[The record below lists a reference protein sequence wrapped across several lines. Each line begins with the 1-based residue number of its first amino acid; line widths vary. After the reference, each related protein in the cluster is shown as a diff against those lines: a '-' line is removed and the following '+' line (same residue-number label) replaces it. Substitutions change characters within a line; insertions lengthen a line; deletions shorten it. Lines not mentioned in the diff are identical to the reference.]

1 MCCGARASRSCARRW
16 GAARGA
22 PCGFPWQMGAWRSGR
37 SEPMPPS
44 SDRRPSVLV
53 VDDSALMRRVLSD
66 VLGGSGGKTAD
77 GEFRVVAT
85 ARDGFDAVR
94 KVHQFDPDVVT
105 MDLEMPELDGLGAIG
120 YIMSESP
127 RPIVVVSAH
136 AGPGTGA
143 AIRALELGALE
154 IVAKPDEGS
163 RKALERMGPELRAA
177 VRRALAADVSHVS
190 VMARPPVP
198 ARRAPEAG
206 LRARARFAV
215 AVAASTGGPRAL
227 AEVIPR
233 LATGWGSAVLVVQ
246 HMPPKFT
253 RSLAERLDSLSAL
266 HVVEADHGA
275 PIVADTA
282 YVAPG
287 DYHMRVLRAPDG
299 PAIALDQEPPV
310 WGVRPAADP
319 LFRSVA
325 QVFGANSLG
334 VVLTGMGRD
343 GAEGVRAIRAA
354 GGGGIAQDRGSS
366 VIAGMPTAA
375 VQIGGVEAVYP
386 LTEIADRIDVE
397 LAVRTAADQGARE

>member
-1 MCCGARASRSCARRW
+1 
-16 GAARGA
+16 
-22 PCGFPWQMGAWRSGR
+22 
-37 SEPMPPS
+37 MPS
-44 SDRRPSVLV
+44 FSDRRPSILV

-66 VLGGSGGKTAD
+66 VLGGGEGIAGA

-120 YIMSESP
+120 YIMSEAA

-143 AIRALELGALE
+143 AIRALELGAME
-154 IVAKPDEGS
+154 IVAKPDEAN
-163 RKALERMGPELRAA
+163 RAALVRMGPELRAA
-177 VRRALAADVSHVS
+177 VRRALAADLSHVS
-190 VMARPPVP
+190 VMARPPAP
-198 ARRAPEAG
+198 PPRRAPEAA

-233 LATGWGSAVLVVQ
+233 LPTGRGAAVLVVQ

-266 HVVEADHGA
+266 RVVEADDGT
-275 PIVADTA
+275 PVVADTA

-325 QVFGANSLG
+325 QVFGAQSLG

-354 GGGGIAQDRGSS
+354 GGGGIAQDRGSA

-375 VQIGGVEAVYP
+375 VQLGGVDAVYP
-386 LTEIADRIDVE
+386 LGEIAERIDHERV
-397 LAVRTAADQGARE
+397 ARGAGLGDKWRA

>member
-1 MCCGARASRSCARRW
+1 M
-16 GAARGA
+16 
-22 PCGFPWQMGAWRSGR
+22 
-37 SEPMPPS
+37 PS
-44 SDRRPSVLV
+44 SSDHRPTVLV

-66 VLGGSGGKTAD
+66 VLGGAD
-77 GEFRVVAT
+77 GIAGAGEFRVVGT

-120 YIMSESP
+120 YIMSEAP
-127 RPIVVVSAH
+127 RAIVVVSAH

-143 AIRALELGALE
+143 AIRALELGAVE
-154 IVAKPDEGS
+154 IVAKPDDAN
-163 RKALERMGPELRAA
+163 RAALERLGPDLRAA

-190 VMARPPVP
+190 VMARPPAP
-198 ARRAPEAG
+198 ARRAPDEG
-206 LRARARFAV
+206 LKARAKFAV

-233 LATGWGSAVLVVQ
+233 LAAGRSAAVLVVQ

-253 RSLAERLDSLSAL
+253 RSLAERLDSLSVL
-266 HVVEADHGA
+266 RVVEAADGA
-275 PIVADTA
+275 PVAVDTA

-287 DYHMRVLRAPDG
+287 DYHMRVVDTPDG
-299 PAIALDQEPPV
+299 PVIALDQEPPV

-319 LFRSVA
+319 LFRTVA
-325 QVFGANSLG
+325 RVFGARSVA

-343 GAEGVRAIRAA
+343 GADGVRAIRAA
-354 GGGGIAQDRGSS
+354 GGGAIAQDRGTA

-375 VQIGGVEAVYP
+375 VQVGGAERVLPIGEMAEGIAAE
-386 LTEIADRIDVE
+386 LTARGAPTRRIP
-397 LAVRTAADQGARE
+397 

>member
-1 MCCGARASRSCARRW
+1 MWGTAGSRFARW
-16 GAARGA
+16 G
-22 PCGFPWQMGAWRSGR
+22 
-37 SEPMPPS
+37 PMSPS

-53 VDDSALMRRVLSD
+53 VDDSALLRRVLSD
-66 VLGGSGGKTAD
+66 VLSGANTAGD
-77 GEFRVVAT
+77 GEFRVVGT

-120 YIMSESP
+120 YIMSEAP

-143 AIRALELGALE
+143 AIRALELGAME
-154 IVAKPDEGS
+154 IVAKPDEAN
-163 RKALERMGPELRAA
+163 RAALVRMGPELRAA
-177 VRRALAADVSHVS
+177 VRRALAADLSHVS
-190 VMARPPVP
+190 VMARPPAP
-198 ARRAPEAG
+198 RPRRAPEAA

-233 LATGWGSAVLVVQ
+233 LPTGRGAAVLVVQ

-253 RSLAERLDSLSAL
+253 RSLAARLDSLSAL
-266 HVVEADHGA
+266 RVVEAADGA
-275 PIVADTA
+275 PVVADTA
-282 YVAPG
+282 YVAPS
-287 DYHMRVLRAPDG
+287 DYHMRVLRTPDG
-299 PAIALDQEPPV
+299 PAIALDQDPPM

-375 VQIGGVEAVYP
+375 VQIGGVDAVYP
-386 LTEIADRIDVE
+386 LAQIAERIDHE
-397 LAVRTAADQGARE
+397 LVARGAGIGGRT

>member
-1 MCCGARASRSCARRW
+1 
-16 GAARGA
+16 
-22 PCGFPWQMGAWRSGR
+22 
-37 SEPMPPS
+37 MPSS

-66 VLGGSGGKTAD
+66 VLGAGEGIAGA
-77 GEFRVVAT
+77 GEFRVVGT

-120 YIMSESP
+120 YIMSETP

-143 AIRALELGALE
+143 AIRALELGAVE
-154 IVAKPDEGS
+154 IVAKPNDAN
-163 RKALERMGPELRAA
+163 RAALERMAPELRGA
-177 VRRALAADVSHVS
+177 VRRALAADVSHVK
-190 VMARPPVP
+190 VMARPPAPVAHP
-198 ARRAPEAG
+198 PELALRGRAT
-206 LRARARFAV
+206 LAV

-227 AEVIPR
+227 ADLVPQ
-233 LATGWGSAVLVVQ
+233 LPTGRNAAVLIVQ

-253 RSLAERLDSLSAL
+253 RSLAERLDSMSRLR
-266 HVVEADHGA
+266 VVEAADGA

-287 DYHMRVLRAPDG
+287 DYHMRVRSSPDG
-299 PAIALDQEPPV
+299 PVIALDQTPPI
-310 WGVRPAADP
+310 WGVRPAADH

-325 QVFGANSLG
+325 QVFGAKSVG

-343 GAEGVRAIRAA
+343 GADGLRAMHDTGGSGV
-354 GGGGIAQDRGSS
+354 AQDRESA
-366 VIAGMPTAA
+366 VIYGMPGAA
-375 VQIGGVEAVYP
+375 VQAGGVDAVLP
-386 LTEIADRIDVE
+386 LGQIADRVAVE
-397 LAVRTAADQGARE
+397 LIRRGGRP